1 MAIKYTKNANS
12 GSLDVLIEEGDYEVV
27 VERAEERTAVST
39 GKDYIT
45 LMLKIRDDVEQ
56 KFQNRTIFYSIFKD
70 KDNPNQYNEKKIN
83 RLLDCLPED
92 EIQDGQA
99 FEEVQDFLNL
109 VKGMYLIAHI
119 KVGFS
124 EYKNADENYIAY
136 IKTTKHPSNKLNN
149 NQQVEISIIEDDKDL
164 PF

>member
-12 GSLDVLIEEGDYEVV
+12 GNLDVLIEEGDYEVV
-27 VERAEERTAVST
+27 VERAEERTASS

-45 LMLKIRDDVEQ
+45 LMFKVRDDVEQ

-119 KVGFS
+119 KIGFS